1 MSTLSDQI
9 KAREEAEKAKPVE
22 VKSTEKTTT
31 KEK

>member
-22 VKSTEKTTT
+22 VKTEKKTTTT
-31 KEK
+31 KE